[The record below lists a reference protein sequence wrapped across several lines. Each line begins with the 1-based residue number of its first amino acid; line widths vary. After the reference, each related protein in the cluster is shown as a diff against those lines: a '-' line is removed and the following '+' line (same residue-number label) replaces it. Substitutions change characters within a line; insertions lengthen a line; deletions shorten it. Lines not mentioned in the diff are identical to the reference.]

1 MKKLVYICLLVGLYS
16 CGPRMYSYKFSMKE
30 SEMPDR
36 LYYEND
42 TLSLKFNFYLEG
54 LMIRFSNK
62 SGMPIRIK
70 WDEIRITEN
79 GLDKKIENVKITED
93 KNYIYKPPSIVPP
106 RSVSN
111 DLLVYADNIY
121 YLKDYGKEKLK
132 IKDMYPTDGRIQD
145 RNSIL
150 SLKGQIITL
159 DLPIE
164 IKNVSRSLV
173 FNFLI
178 ADITSKRKPG
188 IIDGFDV
195 AESVLTSLYDVTLT
209 SLSRF

>member
-1 MKKLVYICLLVGLYS
+1 
-16 CGPRMYSYKFSMKE
+16 MYSYKFSMKE

-42 TLSLKFNFYLEG
+42 TLSLKFSFYAQG

-62 SGMPIRIK
+62 SGMPIKIK

-93 KNYIYKPPSIVPP
+93 KNYIYKPPSIFPP
-106 RSVSN
+106 MSVSN

-121 YLKDYGKEKLK
+121 YLKDYGGEKLK

-159 DLPIE
+159 HFPIE

-188 IIDGFDV
+188 IINGFDV
-195 AESVLTSLYDVTLT
+195 AEGVLTSLSEVVLT
-209 SLSRF
+209 SLSSF